1 MQDDNITAYARE
13 AIEILAAEKKALQT
27 QLVELDRMQARQPDV
42 LVCGSDPLASL
53 GPAQRASVMEALYE
67 REYQNARRSG
77 KRQRLAFVEAEIA
90 HWCNRLIRTGRIL
103 PVVALFVLM
112 LFPPLARAD
121 CYAWPLREQRGAY
134 AYDGDTIYITMPGLP
149 EPISKVSVIDTP
161 EIRGHCNAEKQL
173 AIKAQDR
180 VLVLGASML
189 DRGRL

>member
-1 MQDDNITAYARE
+1 MQDDDITAYARE
-13 AIEILAAEKKALQT
+13 AIETLATEKKALQT
-27 QLVELDRMQARQPDV
+27 QLVELDRMQDRQPDV
-42 LVCGSDPLASL
+42 LLCGSDPLASL
-53 GPAQRASVMEALYE
+53 EPAQRASVMESLYE

-134 AYDGDTIYITMPGLP
+134 AYDGDTIYITMPGLLA
-149 EPISKVSVIDTP
+149 PISKMSV
-161 EIRGHCNAEKQL
+161 R
-173 AIKAQDR
+173 
-180 VLVLGASML
+180 
-189 DRGRL
+189 